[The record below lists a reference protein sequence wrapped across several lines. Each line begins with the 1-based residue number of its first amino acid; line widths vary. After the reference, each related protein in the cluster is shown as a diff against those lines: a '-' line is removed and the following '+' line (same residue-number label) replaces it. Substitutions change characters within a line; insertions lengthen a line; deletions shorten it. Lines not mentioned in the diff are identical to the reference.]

1 MRTDEERQQ
10 RLSELQHERQATV
23 ANITERQDATF
34 PADVQRQY
42 EQNQGGQ
49 DLSASSKPDD
59 PTLRSDAEA
68 QVRERNEKEVADA
81 VAPIDAQIKDVGSRS
96 PGDAGHDAPVSSSD
110 TGQKSDDVSHDR
122 DAGQQSSASPDAAG
136 DRAADHSDAVASP
149 SDQGVADS
157 PESRESEPEPEPRE
171 ESGFESYH
179 EESRSEPEA
188 PAEDHAR
195 SSTQHSSYTTGPE
208 LSPSA
213 LGHLKAVRTPSE
225 QSQPAAAQ
233 GEPGKTTEGQSAQSK
248 DPQPPASPQEQTQ
261 RGADTG
267 ETRVPWS
274 QSPATVTTGAQE
286 NPRFETIYPGGEKPY
301 ADDGQ
306 ARTAATDTD
315 RFTSSRLYQAKPG
328 EGEVSH
334 PISDTNA
341 KGRWSTGTD
350 PTQYTP
356 DQLKAMSATP
366 DAPDAIA
373 DRRHPQGQT
382 LTDSEAGKNAFGP
395 GGGNQIESRD
405 KREGERN
412 TPRADWNESKQ
423 QWDLR
428 PSGIFNRASNPQ
440 NFEHEKPAGDRP
452 PSGEGKSAGTA
463 SAPPEAASQK
473 SAEAPAKTGP
483 EQAAAPAQAQQAQ
496 SQQAQSPP
504 AAQAQPAQAQPAQA
518 LAAQAQPAQAQP
530 AQAQPAQAQ
539 PVQSQPAQSQSAQSQ
554 PAQSQQVPQSQQAQ
568 SPATQSQQAPTQ
580 SAQPQSAQAQPV
592 QSQQAQSQAQPAQS
606 PQAQS
611 PQAQSPQTQ
620 SQAAPSQPGQSQP
633 AQSQSAQAPSGQIA
647 PPSEP
652 NFSAGSGPAPGV
664 KPPSEPN
671 MPAAQ
676 SGQAPEVKPPSEP
689 NYSQAPQAQS
699 TPQQAPP
706 PKDHDR

>member
-23 ANITERQDATF
+23 ANITERQDAMF

-49 DLSASSKPDD
+49 DLSASSTPDD

-96 PGDAGHDAPVSSSD
+96 PGEDGHDAAASANN

-122 DAGQQSSASPDAAG
+122 DAGSSSSASSGP
-136 DRAADHSDAVASP
+136 AADHSDAVASP

-157 PESRESEPEPEPRE
+157 PGAPESAETPENEPEPEPRE

-179 EESRSEPEA
+179 EESSSEPEA

-208 LSPSA
+208 QSPSA
-213 LGHLKAVRTPSE
+213 LGHLQSVRTPSE

-233 GEPGKTTEGQSAQSK
+233 GTPGQTAEGQPAQSK
-248 DPQPPASPQEQTQ
+248 DAQSPAAPQQQAQSGP
-261 RGADTG
+261 GAG
-267 ETRVPWS
+267 EARVPWS
-274 QSPATVTTGAQE
+274 ERPATVTTGAQE
-286 NPRFETIYPGGEKPY
+286 NPRFEAIYPGGEKPY

-306 ARTAATDTD
+306 ARTATTDTD
-315 RFTSSRLYQAKPG
+315 RFKSSRLYEAKPD
-328 EGEVSH
+328 VSTSAIGTDRKFSN
-334 PISDTNA
+334 PKVDGGA
-341 KGRWSTGTD
+341 DGRWSQSPD

-356 DQLKAMSATP
+356 QQLQKMDALPGPP
-366 DAPDAIA
+366 DSIA
-373 DRRHPQGQT
+373 DRHHPKGQT
-382 LTDSEAGKNAFGP
+382 LTESEAGKNAYGP
-395 GGGNQIESRD
+395 GGGQQIEARD
-405 KREGERN
+405 MKDETRN
-412 TPRADWNESKQ
+412 TPRADWNEAKQ
-423 QWDLR
+423 QWDMR
-428 PSGIFNRASNPQ
+428 PTGEFNRAANPKDYA
-440 NFEHEKPAGDRP
+440 HEKPAGDRP
-452 PSGEGKSAGTA
+452 ASGDQKAASTA
-463 SAPPEAASQK
+463 AAPPEAAAQK
-473 SAEAPAKTGP
+473 SADAPAKTGP
-483 EQAAAPAQAQQAQ
+483 EQAAAPAQSQPAQ
-496 SQQAQSPP
+496 SQTAQSQPAQSQP
-504 AAQAQPAQAQPAQA
+504 AAQAQPAQPQPAQS
-518 LAAQAQPAQAQP
+518 QPAQAQP
-530 AQAQPAQAQ
+530 GQSQAAQSPQAPAQPAQSQAQ
-539 PVQSQPAQSQSAQSQ
+539 PVQSS
-554 PAQSQQVPQSQQAQ
+554 
-568 SPATQSQQAPTQ
+568 
-580 SAQPQSAQAQPV
+580 
-592 QSQQAQSQAQPAQS
+592 PAQS

-611 PQAQSPQTQ
+611 QATP
-620 SQAAPSQPGQSQP
+620 SQPGQSQPGQSQP
-633 AQSQSAQAPSGQIA
+633 AQSQPAQTPSGQIA

-671 MPAAQ
+671 MPAGQ

-689 NYSQAPQAQS
+689 NYSQPQSQS

-706 PKDHDR
+706 SQGHDH